1 MRWFRSL
8 LLILLSVVLIPSAV
22 SADRT
27 LKCGTRLVSIGDT
40 TAEVLEK
47 CGEPDQIERR
57 EEGQDT
63 WISQYFDY
71 EEERF
76 KAPRLVKGPIQVE
89 IWTYD
94 FGATRFIRYLLFEND
109 ELIRIETGD
118 KGRE

>member
-1 MRWFRSL
+1 MKDFCLKLSIVVA
-8 LLILLSVVLIPSAV
+8 ILLMHTAV

-47 CGEPDQIERR
+47 CGEPDQVERR

-94 FGATRFIRYLLFEND
+94 FGATRLIRYLLFEND
-109 ELIRIETGD
+109 ELIRIETGE
-118 KGRE
+118 KGGE

>member
-1 MRWFRSL
+1 MKDFCL
-8 LLILLSVVLIPSAV
+8 KLTIVVAILLMQTAV

-40 TAEVLEK
+40 TTEVLEK

-109 ELIRIETGD
+109 ELIRIETGE
-118 KGRE
+118 KGSE